1 MKFRQDTK
9 IISKRVLI
17 IIVSSLILNFI
28 AIDVNAQISWQR
40 DLVFG
45 KFTSTGAGHI
55 TISGDNNSTVTTDG
69 GVLALTG
76 ITPQSANLHV
86 FFNGNSWYTSVTIT
100 YDAHETFTNGSSTLT
115 FSPSPKNGAYYRNP
129 KKQKDYTLDFY
140 LGGTLTINGTGMIGG
155 TYTDATIMVYC
166 TYSNQ

>member
-40 DLVFG
+40 DLIFG
-45 KFTSTGAGHI
+45 KFTSYGPGHI
-55 TISGDNNSTVTTDG
+55 TISGDANSIVTTDG
-69 GVLALTG
+69 QVVALSG

-86 FFNGNSWYTSVTIT
+86 KFNGLFNNYVTIT
-100 YDAHETFTNGSSTLT
+100 YDAGETFRNGSSSLNFT
-115 FSPSPKNGAYYRNP
+115 PSPANG
-129 KKQKDYTLDFY
+129 KKYSDPGGWFQNGTLDIY
-140 LGGTLTINGTGMIGG
+140 LGGTLTIGTGMIGG

-166 TYSNQ
+166 SFSYQ